1 MSENRRPLMP
11 PQGGGNPP
19 MPPQGGM
26 GRPQGGSPF
35 GGPGSGRGPGGPA
48 GRMMPGEKAKDLKG
62 SLKKLTK
69 MLRSQWLSLI
79 IVCICAILGTIFN
92 TVGPKVSGLATT
104 EIARGFAAS
113 IAGTGGIDFDYIL
126 NIIITLI
133 ILYLISAIMRYLQS
147 FIMTGVT
154 NRLTYTL
161 RKEISEKINRMPLK
175 YFDKVQSGDVLSR
188 ITNDVETVSGNL
200 NQSIVQIITSV
211 TTLLGVVIMMLL
223 ISPVMTLIAFATLPF
238 TLIITKN
245 VVKISQPHFIGRQKY
260 LGQANGHVEE
270 MYSGHIVVKAFNRE
284 DESQQQFDEILDKL
298 YEANWKSQFYSHMMM
313 PLTKFLGNIGYVLIC
328 IVGSVLTIA
337 GKIGLG
343 DIQAFTQYMRNFTMP
358 IQQIANISNVLQST
372 AAAAE
377 RVFEFLEEEE
387 EVKDKPDSIDIVDKS
402 FIPNVKGEITFD
414 HVHFGYK
421 PEKIIIND
429 FSIKVEPGKM
439 VAIVGPTGAGKT
451 TIVKLLMRYYDV
463 NSGSIKVDGVDIRD
477 FTRNGLRDMFGMVLQ
492 DTWLYNGTIADN
504 IRYGRLDA
512 TDEEV
517 RNAAKAAQVH
527 HFVKTLPDGYNMVL
541 GEDATNISQ
550 GQKQLLTIARAI
562 LSDPKILILD
572 EATSSVDTRTEILI
586 QKAMANLMKGRTS
599 FVIAHRLSTIR
610 DADMILVMREGDIVE
625 VGNHNELMAK
635 GGFYRDLYQSQFEHN
650 QAAATH

>member
-1 MSENRRPLMP
+1 MSENRRPSP
-11 PQGGGNPP
+11 PSA
-19 MPPQGGM
+19 
-26 GRPQGGSPF
+26 GSPF
-35 GGPGSGRGPGGPA
+35 GGPGSGRGPGGPGRGPGPA

-62 SLKKLTK
+62 SLKKLVK
-69 MLRSQWLSLI
+69 KLKGQWLSII
-79 IVCICAILGTIFN
+79 IVCICAVLSTVFN
-92 TVGPKVSGLATT
+92 TVGPKISGLATT

-126 NIIITLI
+126 NVIITLI
-133 ILYLISAIMRYLQS
+133 GLYLISALMRYMQS

-154 NRLTYTL
+154 NKVTYGL
-161 RKEISEKINRMPLK
+161 RKDISEKINRMPLG
-175 YFDKVQSGDVLSR
+175 YFDRVQSGEVLSR

-200 NQSIVQIITSV
+200 NQSIVQVITSV
-211 TTLLGVVIMMLL
+211 TTLIGVVIMMLS

-238 TLIITKN
+238 TLIITKK
-245 VVKISQPHFIGRQKY
+245 VVQISQPHFIGRQKY

-270 MYSGHIVVKAFNRE
+270 MFSGHVVVKAFNRE
-284 DESQQQFDEILDKL
+284 DESQQQFEKILDNL
-298 YEANWKSQFYSHMMM
+298 YEANWKSQFYSHIMM
-313 PLTKFLGNIGYVLIC
+313 PLTKLLGNIGYVLIC

-343 DIQAFTQYMRNFTMP
+343 DIQAFTQYMRNFTQP

-377 RVFEFLEEEE
+377 RVFEFLDEEEE
-387 EVKDKPDSIDIVDKS
+387 IKDKADSVDIVDKNFTS
-402 FIPNVKGEITFD
+402 NVKGEITFEN
-414 HVHFGYK
+414 VNFGYL
-421 PEKIIIND
+421 PGQTIINN
-429 FSIKVEPGKM
+429 FSVKVEPGKM

-451 TIVKLLMRYYDV
+451 TVVKLLMRYYDV
-463 NSGSIKVDGVDIRD
+463 NSGCIKVDGVDIRD

-512 TDEEV
+512 TDDEV
-517 RNAAKAAQVH
+517 IKAAKAAQVH

-586 QKAMANLMKGRTS
+586 QHAMANLMKGRTS

-610 DADMILVMREGDIVE
+610 DADMILVMRDGDIVE
-625 VGNHNELMAK
+625 VGSHDELIAK
-635 GGFYRDLYQSQFEHN
+635 GGFYKDLYQSQFEHPT
-650 QAAATH
+650 AAD

>member
-1 MSENRRPLMP
+1 MSENKRQSQPS
-11 PQGGGNPP
+11 
-19 MPPQGGM
+19 
-26 GRPQGGSPF
+26 GGSPF
-35 GGPGSGRGPGGPA
+35 GGPGSGRGRGGPG

-62 SLKKLTK
+62 SLKKLVK
-69 MLRSQWLSLI
+69 KLKGQWLSI
-79 IVCICAILGTIFN
+79 FIVCVCAVLSTIFN
-92 TVGPKVSGLATT
+92 TIGPKISGLATT

-126 NIIITLI
+126 NVIITLL
-133 ILYLISAIMRYLQS
+133 ILYVISAIMRYLQS

-154 NRLTYTL
+154 NKVTYGL
-161 RKEISEKINRMPLK
+161 RKDISEKINRMPLG
-175 YFDKVQSGDVLSR
+175 YFDRVQSGEVLSR

-200 NQSIVQIITSV
+200 NQSIVQVITSV
-211 TTLLGVVIMMLL
+211 TTLIGVVIMMLT
-223 ISPVMTLIAFATLPF
+223 ISPIMTLIAFATLPF

-245 VVKISQPHFIGRQKY
+245 VVKLSQPHFIGRQKY

-270 MYSGHIVVKAFNRE
+270 MFSGHVVVKAFNRE
-284 DESQQQFDEILDKL
+284 DESQAQFEEILDNL
-298 YEANWKSQFYSHMMM
+298 YEANWKSQFYSGIMM
-313 PLTKFLGNIGYVLIC
+313 PLTKLLGNIGYVLIC
-328 IVGSVLTIA
+328 IVGSALTIA

-343 DIQAFTQYMRNFTMP
+343 DIQAFTQYMRNFTQP

-377 RVFEFLEEEE
+377 RVFEFLDEEE
-387 EVKDKPDSIDIVDKS
+387 EVRDKADSYDLVNKDYFDNI
-402 FIPNVKGEITFD
+402 KGEITFD
-414 HVHFGYK
+414 HVNFGYL
-421 PEKIIIND
+421 PGQTIIND

-463 NSGSIKVDGVDIRD
+463 NSGAIKVDGVDIRD

-512 TDEEV
+512 TDEDV
-517 RNAAKAAQVH
+517 KNAAKAAQVH
-527 HFVKTLPDGYNMVL
+527 HFVKTLPDGYNMIL

-610 DADMILVMREGDIVE
+610 DADMILVMRDGDIVE
-625 VGNHNELMAK
+625 VGNHDELIAK
-635 GGFYRDLYQSQFEHN
+635 GGFYKDLYQSQFEHPTV
-650 QAAATH
+650 AD

>member
-1 MSENRRPLMP
+1 MSENRRPSP
-11 PQGGGNPP
+11 PSA
-19 MPPQGGM
+19 
-26 GRPQGGSPF
+26 GSPF
-35 GGPGSGRGPGGPA
+35 GGPGSGRGPGGPGRGPGPA
-48 GRMMPGEKAKDLKG
+48 GRTMPGEKAKDLKG
-62 SLKKLTK
+62 SLKKLVK
-69 MLRSQWLSLI
+69 KLKGQWLSII
-79 IVCICAILGTIFN
+79 IVCICAILSTVFN
-92 TVGPKVSGLATT
+92 TVGPKISGLATT

-126 NIIITLI
+126 NVIITLI
-133 ILYLISAIMRYLQS
+133 GLYLISALMRYMQS

-154 NRLTYTL
+154 NKVTYGL
-161 RKEISEKINRMPLK
+161 RKDISEKINRMPLG
-175 YFDKVQSGDVLSR
+175 YFDRVQSGEVLSR

-200 NQSIVQIITSV
+200 NQSIVQVITSV
-211 TTLLGVVIMMLL
+211 TTLIGVVIMMLS

-238 TLIITKN
+238 TLIITKK
-245 VVKISQPHFIGRQKY
+245 VVQISQPHFIGRQKY

-270 MYSGHIVVKAFNRE
+270 MFSGHVVVKAFNRE
-284 DESQQQFDEILDKL
+284 DESQQQFEEILDNL
-298 YEANWKSQFYSHMMM
+298 YEANWKSQFYSHIMM
-313 PLTKFLGNIGYVLIC
+313 PLTKLLGNIGYVLIC

-343 DIQAFTQYMRNFTMP
+343 DIQAFTQYMRNFTQP

-377 RVFEFLEEEE
+377 RVFEFLDEEE
-387 EVKDKPDSIDIVDKS
+387 EVKDKPDSVDIVDKNFTS
-402 FIPNVKGEITFD
+402 NVKGEITFEN
-414 HVHFGYK
+414 VNFGYL
-421 PEKIIIND
+421 PGQTIINN
-429 FSIKVEPGKM
+429 FSVKVEPGKM

-451 TIVKLLMRYYDV
+451 TVVKLLMRYYDV
-463 NSGSIKVDGVDIRD
+463 NSGCIKVDGVDIRD

-512 TDEEV
+512 TDDEV
-517 RNAAKAAQVH
+517 IKAAKAAQVH

-586 QKAMANLMKGRTS
+586 QHAMANLMKGRTS

-610 DADMILVMREGDIVE
+610 DADMILVMRDGDIVE
-625 VGNHNELMAK
+625 VGSHDELIAK
-635 GGFYRDLYQSQFEHN
+635 GGFYKDLYQSQFEHPT
-650 QAAATH
+650 AAD

>member
-1 MSENRRPLMP
+1 MSENKIQSQPS
-11 PQGGGNPP
+11 
-19 MPPQGGM
+19 
-26 GRPQGGSPF
+26 GGSPF
-35 GGPGSGRGPGGPA
+35 GGPGSGRGRGGPA

-62 SLKKLTK
+62 SLKKLVK
-69 MLRSQWLSLI
+69 KLKGQWLSI
-79 IVCICAILGTIFN
+79 FIVCICAVLSTVFN
-92 TVGPKVSGLATT
+92 TIGPKISGLATT

-126 NIIITLI
+126 NVIITLL
-133 ILYLISAIMRYLQS
+133 ILYVISAIMRYLQS

-154 NRLTYTL
+154 NKVTYGL
-161 RKEISEKINRMPLK
+161 RKDISEKINRMPLG
-175 YFDKVQSGDVLSR
+175 YFDRVQSGEVLSR

-200 NQSIVQIITSV
+200 NQSIVQVITSV
-211 TTLLGVVIMMLL
+211 TTLIGVVIMMLT
-223 ISPVMTLIAFATLPF
+223 ISPIMTLIAFATLPF
-238 TLIITKN
+238 TLIITKK
-245 VVKISQPHFIGRQKY
+245 VVKLSQPHFIGRQKY

-270 MYSGHIVVKAFNRE
+270 MFSGHVVVKAFNRE
-284 DESQQQFDEILDKL
+284 DESQAQFEEILDNL
-298 YEANWKSQFYSHMMM
+298 YEANWKSQFYSGIMM
-313 PLTKFLGNIGYVLIC
+313 PLTKLLGNIGYVLIC
-328 IVGSVLTIA
+328 IVGSALTIA

-343 DIQAFTQYMRNFTMP
+343 DIQAFTQYMRNFTQP

-377 RVFEFLEEEE
+377 RVFEFLDEEE
-387 EVKDKPDSIDIVDKS
+387 EVRDKADSYDLVNKDYFENI
-402 FIPNVKGEITFD
+402 KGEITFD
-414 HVHFGYK
+414 HVNFGYL
-421 PEKIIIND
+421 PGQTIIND

-512 TDEEV
+512 TDEDV
-517 RNAAKAAQVH
+517 KNAAKAAQVH
-527 HFVKTLPDGYNMVL
+527 HFVKTLPDGYNMIL

-610 DADMILVMREGDIVE
+610 DADMILVMRDGDIVE
-625 VGNHNELMAK
+625 VGNHDELIAK
-635 GGFYRDLYQSQFEHN
+635 GGFYKELYQSQFEHPT
-650 QAAATH
+650 AAD

>member
-1 MSENRRPLMP
+1 MSENRRPSP
-11 PQGGGNPP
+11 
-19 MPPQGGM
+19 
-26 GRPQGGSPF
+26 PQGGSPF
-35 GGPGSGRGPGGPA
+35 GGPGSGRGPGGPGRGPGPA

-62 SLKKLTK
+62 SLKKLVK
-69 MLRSQWLSLI
+69 KLKGQWLSII
-79 IVCICAILGTIFN
+79 IVCICAILSTVFN
-92 TVGPKVSGLATT
+92 TVGPKISGLATT

-126 NIIITLI
+126 NVIITLI
-133 ILYLISAIMRYLQS
+133 GLYLISALMRYMQS

-154 NRLTYTL
+154 NKVTYGL
-161 RKEISEKINRMPLK
+161 RKDISEKINRMPLG
-175 YFDKVQSGDVLSR
+175 YFDRVQSGEVLSR

-200 NQSIVQIITSV
+200 NQSIVQVITSV
-211 TTLLGVVIMMLL
+211 TTLIGVVIMMLS

-238 TLIITKN
+238 TLIITKK
-245 VVKISQPHFIGRQKY
+245 VVQISQPHFIGRQKY

-270 MYSGHIVVKAFNRE
+270 MFSGHVVVKAFNRE
-284 DESQQQFDEILDKL
+284 DESQEQFEKILDNL
-298 YEANWKSQFYSHMMM
+298 YEANWKSQFYSHIMM
-313 PLTKFLGNIGYVLIC
+313 PLTKLLGNIGYVLIC

-343 DIQAFTQYMRNFTMP
+343 DIQAFTQYMRNFTQP

-377 RVFEFLEEEE
+377 RVFEFLDEEEE
-387 EVKDKPDSIDIVDKS
+387 IKDKPDSVDIVDKNFTS
-402 FIPNVKGEITFD
+402 NVKGEITFEN
-414 HVHFGYK
+414 VNFGYL
-421 PEKIIIND
+421 PGQTIINN
-429 FSIKVEPGKM
+429 FSVKVEPGKM

-451 TIVKLLMRYYDV
+451 TVVKLLMRYYDV
-463 NSGSIKVDGVDIRD
+463 NSGCIKVDGVDIRD

-512 TDEEV
+512 TDDEV
-517 RNAAKAAQVH
+517 IKAAKAAQVH

-586 QKAMANLMKGRTS
+586 QHAMANLMKGRTS

-610 DADMILVMREGDIVE
+610 DADMILVMRDGDIVE
-625 VGNHNELMAK
+625 VGSHDELIAK
-635 GGFYRDLYQSQFEHN
+635 GGFYKDLYQSQFEHPT
-650 QAAATH
+650 AAD

>member
-1 MSENRRPLMP
+1 MSENRRPSP
-11 PQGGGNPP
+11 PPS
-19 MPPQGGM
+19 
-26 GRPQGGSPF
+26 GGSPF
-35 GGPGSGRGPGGPA
+35 GGPGSGRGPGGPGRGPGPA

-62 SLKKLTK
+62 SLKKLVK
-69 MLRSQWLSLI
+69 KLKGQWLSII
-79 IVCICAILGTIFN
+79 IVCIFAVLSTVFN
-92 TVGPKVSGLATT
+92 TVGPKISGLATT

-126 NIIITLI
+126 NVIITLI
-133 ILYLISAIMRYLQS
+133 GLYLISALMRYMQS

-154 NRLTYTL
+154 NKVTYGL
-161 RKEISEKINRMPLK
+161 RKDISEKINRMPLG
-175 YFDKVQSGDVLSR
+175 YFDRVQSGEVLSR

-200 NQSIVQIITSV
+200 NQSIVQVITSV
-211 TTLLGVVIMMLL
+211 TTLIGVVIMMLS

-238 TLIITKN
+238 TLIITKK
-245 VVKISQPHFIGRQKY
+245 VVQISQPHFIGRQKY

-270 MYSGHIVVKAFNRE
+270 MFSGHVVVKAFNRE
-284 DESQQQFDEILDKL
+284 DESQQQFEEILDNL
-298 YEANWKSQFYSHMMM
+298 YEANWKSQFYSHIMM
-313 PLTKFLGNIGYVLIC
+313 PLTKLLGNIGYVLIC

-343 DIQAFTQYMRNFTMP
+343 DIQAFTQYMRNFTQP

-377 RVFEFLEEEE
+377 RVFEFLDEEE
-387 EVKDKPDSIDIVDKS
+387 EVKDKADSVDIVDKNFTS
-402 FIPNVKGEITFD
+402 NVKGEITFEN
-414 HVHFGYK
+414 VNFGYL
-421 PEKIIIND
+421 PGQTIINN
-429 FSIKVEPGKM
+429 FSVKVEPGKM

-451 TIVKLLMRYYDV
+451 TVVKLLMRYYDV
-463 NSGSIKVDGVDIRD
+463 NSGCIKVDGVDIRD

-512 TDEEV
+512 TDDEV
-517 RNAAKAAQVH
+517 IKAAKAAQVH

-586 QKAMANLMKGRTS
+586 QHAMANLMKGRTS

-610 DADMILVMREGDIVE
+610 DADMILVMRDGDIVE
-625 VGNHNELMAK
+625 VGSHDELIAK
-635 GGFYRDLYQSQFEHN
+635 GGFYKDLYQSQFEHPT
-650 QAAATH
+650 AAD

>member
-1 MSENRRPLMP
+1 MSENRRPPMP

-245 VVKISQPHFIGRQKY
+245 VVKISQPYFIGRQKY

-343 DIQAFTQYMRNFTMP
+343 DIQAFTQYMRNFTQP

>member
-1 MSENRRPLMP
+1 MSENRRPSP
-11 PQGGGNPP
+11 PSA
-19 MPPQGGM
+19 
-26 GRPQGGSPF
+26 GSPF
-35 GGPGSGRGPGGPA
+35 GGPGSGRGPGGPGRGPGPA

-62 SLKKLTK
+62 SLKKLVK
-69 MLRSQWLSLI
+69 KLKGQWLSII
-79 IVCICAILGTIFN
+79 IVCICAVLSTVFN
-92 TVGPKVSGLATT
+92 TVGPKISGLATT

-126 NIIITLI
+126 NVIITLI
-133 ILYLISAIMRYLQS
+133 GLYLISALMRYMQS

-154 NRLTYTL
+154 NKVTYGL
-161 RKEISEKINRMPLK
+161 RKDISEKINRMPLG
-175 YFDKVQSGDVLSR
+175 YFDRVQSGEVLSR

-200 NQSIVQIITSV
+200 NQSIVQVITSV
-211 TTLLGVVIMMLL
+211 TTLIGVVIMMLS

-238 TLIITKN
+238 TLIITKK
-245 VVKISQPHFIGRQKY
+245 VVQISQPHFIGRQKY

-270 MYSGHIVVKAFNRE
+270 MFSGHVVVKAFNRE
-284 DESQQQFDEILDKL
+284 DESQEQFEKILDNL
-298 YEANWKSQFYSHMMM
+298 YEANWKSQFYSHIMM
-313 PLTKFLGNIGYVLIC
+313 PLTKLLGNIGYVLIC

-343 DIQAFTQYMRNFTMP
+343 DIQAFTQYMRNFTQP

-377 RVFEFLEEEE
+377 RVFEFLDEEE
-387 EVKDKPDSIDIVDKS
+387 EVKDKADSVDIVDKNFTS
-402 FIPNVKGEITFD
+402 NVKGEITFEN
-414 HVHFGYK
+414 VNFGYL
-421 PEKIIIND
+421 PGQTIINN
-429 FSIKVEPGKM
+429 FSVKVEPGKM

-451 TIVKLLMRYYDV
+451 TVVKLLMRYYDV
-463 NSGSIKVDGVDIRD
+463 NSGCIKVDGVDIRD

-512 TDEEV
+512 TDDEV
-517 RNAAKAAQVH
+517 IKAAKAAQVH

-586 QKAMANLMKGRTS
+586 QHAMANLMKGRTS

-610 DADMILVMREGDIVE
+610 DADMILVMRDGDIVE
-625 VGNHNELMAK
+625 VGSHDELIAK
-635 GGFYRDLYQSQFEHN
+635 GGFYKDLYQSQFEHPT
-650 QAAATH
+650 AAD

>member
-1 MSENRRPLMP
+1 MSENKRQSAPS
-11 PQGGGNPP
+11 
-19 MPPQGGM
+19 
-26 GRPQGGSPF
+26 GGSPF
-35 GGPGSGRGPGGPA
+35 GGPGSGRGRGGPA

-62 SLKKLTK
+62 SLKKLVK
-69 MLRSQWLSLI
+69 KLKGQWLSI
-79 IVCICAILGTIFN
+79 FVVCICAVLSTVFN
-92 TVGPKVSGLATT
+92 TIGPKISGLATT

-126 NIIITLI
+126 NVIITLL
-133 ILYLISAIMRYLQS
+133 ILYVISALMRYLQS

-154 NRLTYTL
+154 NKVTYGL
-161 RKEISEKINRMPLK
+161 RKDISEKINRMPLG
-175 YFDKVQSGDVLSR
+175 YFDRVQSGEVLSR

-200 NQSIVQIITSV
+200 NQSIVQVITSV
-211 TTLLGVVIMMLL
+211 TTLIGVVIMMLT
-223 ISPVMTLIAFATLPF
+223 ISPIMTLIAFATLPF
-238 TLIITKN
+238 TLIITKK
-245 VVKISQPHFIGRQKY
+245 VVKLSQPHFIGRQKY

-270 MYSGHIVVKAFNRE
+270 MFSGHVVVKAFNRE
-284 DESQQQFDEILDKL
+284 DESQAQFEEILDNL
-298 YEANWKSQFYSHMMM
+298 YEANWKSQFYSGIMM
-313 PLTKFLGNIGYVLIC
+313 PLTKLLGNIGYVLIC
-328 IVGSVLTIA
+328 IVGSALTIA

-343 DIQAFTQYMRNFTMP
+343 DIQAFTQYMRNFTQP

-377 RVFEFLEEEE
+377 RVFEFLDEEE
-387 EVKDKPDSIDIVDKS
+387 EVRDKEDSYDLVHKDYFENI
-402 FIPNVKGEITFD
+402 KGEITFD
-414 HVHFGYK
+414 HVNFGYL
-421 PEKIIIND
+421 PGQTIIND

-463 NSGSIKVDGVDIRD
+463 NSGAIKVDGVDIRD

-512 TDEEV
+512 TDEDV
-517 RNAAKAAQVH
+517 KNAAKAAQVH
-527 HFVKTLPDGYNMVL
+527 HFVKTLPDGYNMIL

-610 DADMILVMREGDIVE
+610 DADMILVMRDGDIVE
-625 VGNHNELMAK
+625 VGNHDELIAK
-635 GGFYRDLYQSQFEHN
+635 GGFYKDLYQSQFEHPT
-650 QAAATH
+650 AAD

>member
-1 MSENRRPLMP
+1 MSENRRPPMP

-245 VVKISQPHFIGRQKY
+245 VVKISQPYFIGRQKY

-343 DIQAFTQYMRNFTMP
+343 DIQAFTQYMRNFTQP

-512 TDEEV
+512 SDEEV

>member
-1 MSENRRPLMP
+1 MSENRRPSP
-11 PQGGGNPP
+11 PSA
-19 MPPQGGM
+19 
-26 GRPQGGSPF
+26 GSPF
-35 GGPGSGRGPGGPA
+35 GGPGSGRGPGGPGRGPGPA

-62 SLKKLTK
+62 SLKKLVK
-69 MLRSQWLSLI
+69 KLKGQWFSI
-79 IVCICAILGTIFN
+79 IFVCICAILSTVFN
-92 TVGPKVSGLATT
+92 TVGPKISGLATT

-126 NIIITLI
+126 NVIITLI
-133 ILYLISAIMRYLQS
+133 GLYLISALMRYMQS

-154 NRLTYTL
+154 NKVTYDL
-161 RKEISEKINRMPLK
+161 RKDISEKINRMPLG
-175 YFDKVQSGDVLSR
+175 YFDRVQSGEVLSR

-200 NQSIVQIITSV
+200 NQSIVQVITSV
-211 TTLLGVVIMMLL
+211 TTLIGVVIMMLS

-238 TLIITKN
+238 TLIITKK
-245 VVKISQPHFIGRQKY
+245 VVQISQPHFIGRQKY

-270 MYSGHIVVKAFNRE
+270 MFSGHVVVKAFNRE
-284 DESQQQFDEILDKL
+284 DESQEQFEKILDNL
-298 YEANWKSQFYSHMMM
+298 YEANWKSQFYSHIMM
-313 PLTKFLGNIGYVLIC
+313 PLTKLLGNIGYVLIC

-343 DIQAFTQYMRNFTMP
+343 DIQAFTQYMRNFTQP

-377 RVFEFLEEEE
+377 RVFEFLDEEEE
-387 EVKDKPDSIDIVDKS
+387 IKDKPDSVDIVDKNFTS
-402 FIPNVKGEITFD
+402 NVKGEITFEN
-414 HVHFGYK
+414 VNFGYL
-421 PEKIIIND
+421 PGQTIINN
-429 FSIKVEPGKM
+429 FSVKVEPGKM

-451 TIVKLLMRYYDV
+451 TVVKLLMRYYDV
-463 NSGSIKVDGVDIRD
+463 NSGCIKVDGVDIRD

-512 TDEEV
+512 TDDEV
-517 RNAAKAAQVH
+517 IKAAKAAQVH

-586 QKAMANLMKGRTS
+586 QHAMANLMKGRTS

-610 DADMILVMREGDIVE
+610 DADMILVMRDGDIVE
-625 VGNHNELMAK
+625 VGSHDELIAK
-635 GGFYRDLYQSQFEHN
+635 GGFYKDLNQSLFEHPTV
-650 QAAATH
+650 AD

>member
-1 MSENRRPLMP
+1 MSENRRPSP
-11 PQGGGNPP
+11 PQA
-19 MPPQGGM
+19 
-26 GRPQGGSPF
+26 GSPF
-35 GGPGSGRGPGGPA
+35 GGPGSGRGPGGPGRGPGPA

-62 SLKKLTK
+62 SLKKLVK
-69 MLRSQWLSLI
+69 KLKGQWLSII
-79 IVCICAILGTIFN
+79 IVCICAILSTVFN
-92 TVGPKVSGLATT
+92 TVGPKISGLATT

-126 NIIITLI
+126 NVIITLI
-133 ILYLISAIMRYLQS
+133 GLYLISALMRYMQS

-154 NRLTYTL
+154 NKVTYGL
-161 RKEISEKINRMPLK
+161 RKDISEKINRMPLG
-175 YFDKVQSGDVLSR
+175 YFDRVQSGEVLSR

-200 NQSIVQIITSV
+200 NQSIVQVITSV
-211 TTLLGVVIMMLL
+211 TTLIGVVIMMLS

-238 TLIITKN
+238 TLIITKK
-245 VVKISQPHFIGRQKY
+245 VVQISQPHFIGRQKY

-270 MYSGHIVVKAFNRE
+270 MFSGHVVVKAFNRE
-284 DESQQQFDEILDKL
+284 DESQEQFEKILDNL
-298 YEANWKSQFYSHMMM
+298 YEANWKSQFYSHIMM
-313 PLTKFLGNIGYVLIC
+313 PLTKLLGNIGYVLIC

-343 DIQAFTQYMRNFTMP
+343 DIQAFTQYMRNFTQP

-377 RVFEFLEEEE
+377 RVFEFLDEEEE
-387 EVKDKPDSIDIVDKS
+387 IKDKPDSVDIVDKNFTS
-402 FIPNVKGEITFD
+402 NVKGEITFEN
-414 HVHFGYK
+414 VNFGYL
-421 PEKIIIND
+421 PGQTIINN
-429 FSIKVEPGKM
+429 FSVKVEPGKM

-451 TIVKLLMRYYDV
+451 TVVKLLMRYYDV
-463 NSGSIKVDGVDIRD
+463 NSGCIKVDGVDIRD

-512 TDEEV
+512 TDDEV
-517 RNAAKAAQVH
+517 IKAAKAAQVH

-586 QKAMANLMKGRTS
+586 QHAMANLMKGRTS

-610 DADMILVMREGDIVE
+610 DADMILVMRDGDIVE
-625 VGNHNELMAK
+625 VGSHDELIAK
-635 GGFYRDLYQSQFEHN
+635 GGFYKDLYQSQFEHPT
-650 QAAATH
+650 AAD

>member
-1 MSENRRPLMP
+1 MSENRRPSP
-11 PQGGGNPP
+11 
-19 MPPQGGM
+19 
-26 GRPQGGSPF
+26 PQGGSPF
-35 GGPGSGRGPGGPA
+35 GGPGSGRGPGGPGRGPGPA

-62 SLKKLTK
+62 SLKKLVK
-69 MLRSQWLSLI
+69 KLKGQWLSII
-79 IVCICAILGTIFN
+79 IVCICAILSTVFN
-92 TVGPKVSGLATT
+92 TVGPKISGLATT

-126 NIIITLI
+126 NVIITLI
-133 ILYLISAIMRYLQS
+133 GLYLISALMRYMQS

-154 NRLTYTL
+154 NKVTYDL
-161 RKEISEKINRMPLK
+161 RKDISEKINRMPLG
-175 YFDKVQSGDVLSR
+175 YFDRVQSGEVLSR

-200 NQSIVQIITSV
+200 NQSIVQVITSV
-211 TTLLGVVIMMLL
+211 TTLIGVVIMMLS

-238 TLIITKN
+238 TLIITKK
-245 VVKISQPHFIGRQKY
+245 VVQISQPHFIGRQKY

-270 MYSGHIVVKAFNRE
+270 MFSGHVVVKAFNRE
-284 DESQQQFDEILDKL
+284 DESQEQFEKILDNL
-298 YEANWKSQFYSHMMM
+298 YEANWKSQFYSHIMM
-313 PLTKFLGNIGYVLIC
+313 PLTKLLGNIGYVLIC
-328 IVGSVLTIA
+328 IIGSVLTIA

-343 DIQAFTQYMRNFTMP
+343 DIQAFTQYMRNFTQP

-377 RVFEFLEEEE
+377 RVFEFLDEEEE
-387 EVKDKPDSIDIVDKS
+387 IKDKPDSVDIIDKNFTS
-402 FIPNVKGEITFD
+402 NVKGEITFEN
-414 HVHFGYK
+414 VNFGYL
-421 PEKIIIND
+421 PGQTIINN
-429 FSIKVEPGKM
+429 FSVKVEPGKM

-451 TIVKLLMRYYDV
+451 TVVKLLMRYYDV
-463 NSGSIKVDGVDIRD
+463 NSGCIKVDGVDIRD

-512 TDEEV
+512 TDDEV
-517 RNAAKAAQVH
+517 IKAAKAAQVH

-586 QKAMANLMKGRTS
+586 QHAMANLMKGRTS

-610 DADMILVMREGDIVE
+610 DADMILVMRDGDIVE
-625 VGNHNELMAK
+625 VGSHDELIAK
-635 GGFYRDLYQSQFEHN
+635 GGFYKDLYQSQFEHPT
-650 QAAATH
+650 AAD

>member
-1 MSENRRPLMP
+1 MSENRRPSP
-11 PQGGGNPP
+11 PQA
-19 MPPQGGM
+19 
-26 GRPQGGSPF
+26 GSPF
-35 GGPGSGRGPGGPA
+35 GGPGSGRGPGGPGRGPGPA

-62 SLKKLTK
+62 SLKKLVK
-69 MLRSQWLSLI
+69 KLKGQWLSI
-79 IVCICAILGTIFN
+79 IIDCICAILSTVFN
-92 TVGPKVSGLATT
+92 TVGPKISGLATT

-126 NIIITLI
+126 NVIITLI
-133 ILYLISAIMRYLQS
+133 GLYLISALMRYMQS

-154 NRLTYTL
+154 NKVTYGL
-161 RKEISEKINRMPLK
+161 RKDISEKINRMPLG
-175 YFDKVQSGDVLSR
+175 YFDRVQSGEVLSR

-200 NQSIVQIITSV
+200 NQSIVQVITSV
-211 TTLLGVVIMMLL
+211 TTLIGVVIMMLS

-238 TLIITKN
+238 TLIITKK
-245 VVKISQPHFIGRQKY
+245 VVQISQPHFIGRQKY

-270 MYSGHIVVKAFNRE
+270 MFSGHVVVKAFNRE
-284 DESQQQFDEILDKL
+284 DESQEQFEKILDNL
-298 YEANWKSQFYSHMMM
+298 YEANWKSQFYSHIMM
-313 PLTKFLGNIGYVLIC
+313 PLTKLLGNIGYVLIC

-343 DIQAFTQYMRNFTMP
+343 DIQAFTQYMRNFTQP

-377 RVFEFLEEEE
+377 RVFEFLDEEEE
-387 EVKDKPDSIDIVDKS
+387 IKDKPDSVDIVDKNFTS
-402 FIPNVKGEITFD
+402 NVKGEITFEN
-414 HVHFGYK
+414 VNFGYL
-421 PEKIIIND
+421 PGQTIINN
-429 FSIKVEPGKM
+429 FSVKVEPGKM

-451 TIVKLLMRYYDV
+451 TVVKLLMRYYDV
-463 NSGSIKVDGVDIRD
+463 NSGCIKVDGVDIRD

-512 TDEEV
+512 TDDEV
-517 RNAAKAAQVH
+517 IKAAKAAQVH

-586 QKAMANLMKGRTS
+586 QHAMANLMKGRTS

-610 DADMILVMREGDIVE
+610 DADMILVMRDGDIVE
-625 VGNHNELMAK
+625 VGSHDELIAK
-635 GGFYRDLYQSQFEHN
+635 GGFYKDLYQSQFEHPT
-650 QAAATH
+650 AAD

>member
-1 MSENRRPLMP
+1 MSENKRQSQPS
-11 PQGGGNPP
+11 
-19 MPPQGGM
+19 
-26 GRPQGGSPF
+26 GGSPF
-35 GGPGSGRGPGGPA
+35 GGPGSGRGRGGPA

-62 SLKKLTK
+62 SLKKLVK
-69 MLRSQWLSLI
+69 KLKGQWLSI
-79 IVCICAILGTIFN
+79 FIVCICAVLSTVFN
-92 TVGPKVSGLATT
+92 TIGPKISGLATT

-126 NIIITLI
+126 NVIITLL
-133 ILYLISAIMRYLQS
+133 ILYVISAIMRYLQS

-154 NRLTYTL
+154 NKVTYGL
-161 RKEISEKINRMPLK
+161 RKDISEKINRMPLG
-175 YFDKVQSGDVLSR
+175 YFDRVQSGEVLSR

-200 NQSIVQIITSV
+200 NQSIVQVITSV
-211 TTLLGVVIMMLL
+211 TTLIGVVIMMLT
-223 ISPVMTLIAFATLPF
+223 ISPIMTLIAFATLPF
-238 TLIITKN
+238 TLIITKK
-245 VVKISQPHFIGRQKY
+245 VVKLSQPHFIGRQKY

-270 MYSGHIVVKAFNRE
+270 MFSGHVVVKAFNRE
-284 DESQQQFDEILDKL
+284 DESQAQFEEILDNL
-298 YEANWKSQFYSHMMM
+298 YEANWKSQFYSGIMM
-313 PLTKFLGNIGYVLIC
+313 PLTKLLGNIGYVLIC
-328 IVGSVLTIA
+328 IVGSALTIA

-343 DIQAFTQYMRNFTMP
+343 DIQAFTQYMRNFTQP

-377 RVFEFLEEEE
+377 RVFEFLDEEE
-387 EVKDKPDSIDIVDKS
+387 EVRDKADSYDLVNKDYFENI
-402 FIPNVKGEITFD
+402 KGEITFD
-414 HVHFGYK
+414 HVNFGYL
-421 PEKIIIND
+421 PGQTIIND

-512 TDEEV
+512 TDEDV
-517 RNAAKAAQVH
+517 KNAAKAAQVH
-527 HFVKTLPDGYNMVL
+527 HFVKTLPDGYNMIL

-610 DADMILVMREGDIVE
+610 DADMILVMRDGDIVE
-625 VGNHNELMAK
+625 VGNHDELIAK
-635 GGFYRDLYQSQFEHN
+635 GGFYKELYQSQFEHPT
-650 QAAATH
+650 AAD

>member
-1 MSENRRPLMP
+1 MSENKRQSQPS
-11 PQGGGNPP
+11 
-19 MPPQGGM
+19 
-26 GRPQGGSPF
+26 GGSPF
-35 GGPGSGRGPGGPA
+35 GGPGSGRGRGGPA

-62 SLKKLTK
+62 SLKKLVK
-69 MLRSQWLSLI
+69 KLKGQWLSI
-79 IVCICAILGTIFN
+79 FIVCICAVLSTIFN
-92 TVGPKVSGLATT
+92 TIGPKISGLATT

-126 NIIITLI
+126 NVIITLL
-133 ILYLISAIMRYLQS
+133 ILYVISAIMRYLQS

-154 NRLTYTL
+154 NKVTYGL
-161 RKEISEKINRMPLK
+161 RKDISEKINRMPLG
-175 YFDKVQSGDVLSR
+175 YFDRVQSGEVLSR

-200 NQSIVQIITSV
+200 NQSIVQVITSV
-211 TTLLGVVIMMLL
+211 TTLIGVVIMMLT
-223 ISPVMTLIAFATLPF
+223 ISPIMTLIAFATLPF

-245 VVKISQPHFIGRQKY
+245 VVKLSQPHFIGRQKY

-270 MYSGHIVVKAFNRE
+270 MFSGHVVVKAFNRE
-284 DESQQQFDEILDKL
+284 DESQAQFEEILDNL
-298 YEANWKSQFYSHMMM
+298 YEANWKSQFYSGIMM
-313 PLTKFLGNIGYVLIC
+313 PLTKLLGNIGYVLIC
-328 IVGSVLTIA
+328 IVGSALTIA

-343 DIQAFTQYMRNFTMP
+343 DIQAFTQYMRNFTQP

-377 RVFEFLEEEE
+377 RVFEFLDEEE
-387 EVKDKPDSIDIVDKS
+387 EVRDKADSYDLVHKDYFDNI
-402 FIPNVKGEITFD
+402 KGEITFD
-414 HVHFGYK
+414 HVNFGYL
-421 PEKIIIND
+421 PGQTIIND

-463 NSGSIKVDGVDIRD
+463 NSGAIKVDGVDIRD

-512 TDEEV
+512 TDEDV
-517 RNAAKAAQVH
+517 KNAAKAAQVH
-527 HFVKTLPDGYNMVL
+527 HFVKTLPDGYNMIL

-610 DADMILVMREGDIVE
+610 DADMILVMRDGDIVE
-625 VGNHNELMAK
+625 VGNHDELIAK
-635 GGFYRDLYQSQFEHN
+635 GGFYKDLYQSQFEHPT
-650 QAAATH
+650 AAD

>member
-1 MSENRRPLMP
+1 MSENKRQSQPS
-11 PQGGGNPP
+11 
-19 MPPQGGM
+19 
-26 GRPQGGSPF
+26 GGSPF
-35 GGPGSGRGPGGPA
+35 GGPGSGRGRGGPA

-62 SLKKLTK
+62 SLKKLVK
-69 MLRSQWLSLI
+69 KLKGQWLSI
-79 IVCICAILGTIFN
+79 FVVCICAVLSTVFN
-92 TVGPKVSGLATT
+92 TIGPKISGLATT

-126 NIIITLI
+126 NVIITLL
-133 ILYLISAIMRYLQS
+133 ILYVVSALMRYLQS

-154 NRLTYTL
+154 NKVTYGL
-161 RKEISEKINRMPLK
+161 RKDISEKINRMPLG
-175 YFDKVQSGDVLSR
+175 YFDRVQSGEVLSR

-200 NQSIVQIITSV
+200 NQSIVQVITSV
-211 TTLLGVVIMMLL
+211 TTLIGVVIMMLT
-223 ISPVMTLIAFATLPF
+223 ISPIMTLIAFATLPF
-238 TLIITKN
+238 TLIITKK
-245 VVKISQPHFIGRQKY
+245 VVKLSQPHFIGRQKY

-270 MYSGHIVVKAFNRE
+270 MFSGHVVVKAFNRE
-284 DESQQQFDEILDKL
+284 DESQAQFEEILDNL
-298 YEANWKSQFYSHMMM
+298 YEANWKSQFYSGIMM
-313 PLTKFLGNIGYVLIC
+313 PLTKLLGNIGYVLIC
-328 IVGSVLTIA
+328 IVGSALTIA

-343 DIQAFTQYMRNFTMP
+343 DIQAFTQYMRNFTQP

-377 RVFEFLEEEE
+377 RVFEFLDEEE
-387 EVKDKPDSIDIVDKS
+387 EVRDKADSYDIVHKDY
-402 FIPNVKGEITFD
+402 FENIKGEITFD
-414 HVHFGYK
+414 HVNFGYL
-421 PEKIIIND
+421 PGQTIIND

-512 TDEEV
+512 TDEDV
-517 RNAAKAAQVH
+517 KNAAKAAQVH
-527 HFVKTLPDGYNMVL
+527 HFVKTLPDGYNMTL

-610 DADMILVMREGDIVE
+610 DADMILVMRDGDIVE
-625 VGNHNELMAK
+625 VGNHDELIAK
-635 GGFYRDLYQSQFEHN
+635 GGFYKELYQSQFEHPT
-650 QAAATH
+650 AAD

>member
-1 MSENRRPLMP
+1 MSENRRPSP
-11 PQGGGNPP
+11 PS
-19 MPPQGGM
+19 
-26 GRPQGGSPF
+26 GGSPF
-35 GGPGSGRGPGGPA
+35 GGPGSGRGPGGGRPGGPA

-62 SLKKLTK
+62 SLKKLVK
-69 MLRSQWLSLI
+69 MLKAHWLSI
-79 IVCICAILGTIFN
+79 VTVCICAILSTVFN
-92 TVGPKVSGLATT
+92 TVGPKISGLATT

-126 NIIITLI
+126 NIIITLF
-133 ILYLISAIMRYLQS
+133 ILYMISAIMRYFQS
-147 FIMTGVT
+147 FIMTGLT
-154 NRLTYTL
+154 NKITYGL
-161 RKEISEKINRMPLK
+161 RKDISEKINRMPLG
-175 YFDKVQSGDVLSR
+175 YFDRVQSGEVLSR

-200 NQSIVQIITSV
+200 NQSIVQVITSV
-211 TTLLGVVIMMLL
+211 TTLIGVVIMMLT
-223 ISPVMTLIAFATLPF
+223 ISPIMTLIAFATLPF
-238 TLIITKN
+238 TLIITKK
-245 VVKISQPHFIGRQKY
+245 VVKLSQPYFIGRQKY

-270 MYSGHIVVKAFNRE
+270 MFSGHVVVKAFNRE
-284 DESQQQFDEILDKL
+284 DESQAQFEEILDNL
-298 YEANWKSQFYSHMMM
+298 YEANWKSQFYSGIMM
-313 PLTKFLGNIGYVLIC
+313 PLTKLLGNIGYVLIC
-328 IVGSVLTIA
+328 IVGSALTIA

-343 DIQAFTQYMRNFTMP
+343 DIQAFTQYMRNFTQP

-377 RVFEFLEEEE
+377 RVFEFLDEEE
-387 EVKDKPDSIDIVDKS
+387 EVRDKADSYDLVHKDYFDNI
-402 FIPNVKGEITFD
+402 KGEITFD
-414 HVHFGYK
+414 HVHFGYL
-421 PEKIIIND
+421 PGQTIIND

-512 TDEEV
+512 TDEDV
-517 RNAAKAAQVH
+517 KNAAKAAQVH
-527 HFVKTLPDGYNMVL
+527 HFVKTLPDGYNMIL

-610 DADMILVMREGDIVE
+610 DADMILVMRDGDIVE
-625 VGNHNELMAK
+625 VGNHDELIAK
-635 GGFYRDLYQSQFEHN
+635 GGFYKDLYQSQFEHPT
-650 QAAATH
+650 AAD

>member
-1 MSENRRPLMP
+1 
-11 PQGGGNPP
+11 

-35 GGPGSGRGPGGPA
+35 GGPGSGRRPGGPM
-48 GRMMPGEKAKDLKG
+48 GMMPGEKAKDLKG

-69 MLRSQWLSLI
+69 MLKSQWVSLF

-113 IAGTGGIDFDYIL
+113 IAGTGSIDFDYIL

-133 ILYLISAIMRYLQS
+133 ALYLISAIMRYLQS

-175 YFDKVQSGDVLSR
+175 YFDKVQSGEVLSR

-211 TTLLGVVIMMLL
+211 TTLIGVIVMMLL
-223 ISPVMTLIAFATLPF
+223 ISPLMTLIAFATLPF

-245 VVKISQPHFIGRQKY
+245 VVKISQPYFIGRQKY

-284 DESQQQFDEILDKL
+284 DESQKQFEDILDKL

-343 DIQAFTQYMRNFTMP
+343 DIQAFTQYMRNFTQP

-387 EVKDKPDSIDIVDKS
+387 EIEDKKDSIDIVDKN
-402 FIPNVKGEITFD
+402 FIPDVKGEITFD

-429 FSIKVEPGKM
+429 FSVKVEPGKM

-463 NSGSIKVDGVDIRD
+463 NSGAIKVDGVDIRD
-477 FTRNGLRDMFGMVLQ
+477 FTRNGLRNMFGMVLQ

-517 RNAAKAAQVH
+517 RNAAKAAQVD

-610 DADMILVMREGDIVE
+610 DADMILVMRDGDIVE
-625 VGNHNELMAK
+625 VGNHDELIAK
-635 GGFYRDLYQSQFEHN
+635 GGFYKDLYQSQFENN

>member
-1 MSENRRPLMP
+1 MSENRRPSP
-11 PQGGGNPP
+11 PSA
-19 MPPQGGM
+19 
-26 GRPQGGSPF
+26 GSPF
-35 GGPGSGRGPGGPA
+35 GGPGSGRGPGGPGRGPGPA

-62 SLKKLTK
+62 SLKKLVK
-69 MLRSQWLSLI
+69 KLKGQWFSII
-79 IVCICAILGTIFN
+79 IVCICAILSTVFN
-92 TVGPKVSGLATT
+92 TVGPKISGLATT

-126 NIIITLI
+126 NVIITLI
-133 ILYLISAIMRYLQS
+133 GLYLISALMRYMQS

-154 NRLTYTL
+154 NKVTYGL
-161 RKEISEKINRMPLK
+161 RKDISEKINRMPLG
-175 YFDKVQSGDVLSR
+175 YFDRVQSGEVLSR

-200 NQSIVQIITSV
+200 NQSIVQVSTSV
-211 TTLLGVVIMMLL
+211 TTLIGVVIMMLS

-238 TLIITKN
+238 TLIITKK
-245 VVKISQPHFIGRQKY
+245 VVQISQPHFIGRQKY

-270 MYSGHIVVKAFNRE
+270 MFSGHVVVKAFNRE
-284 DESQQQFDEILDKL
+284 DESQEQFEKILDNL
-298 YEANWKSQFYSHMMM
+298 YEANWKSQFYSHIMM
-313 PLTKFLGNIGYVLIC
+313 PLTKLLGNIGYVLIC

-343 DIQAFTQYMRNFTMP
+343 DIQAFTQYMRNFTQP

-377 RVFEFLEEEE
+377 RVFEFLDEEEE
-387 EVKDKPDSIDIVDKS
+387 IKDKPDSVDIVDKNFTS
-402 FIPNVKGEITFD
+402 NVKGEITFEN
-414 HVHFGYK
+414 VNFGYL
-421 PEKIIIND
+421 PGQTIINN
-429 FSIKVEPGKM
+429 FSVKVEPGKM

-451 TIVKLLMRYYDV
+451 TVVKLLMRYYDV
-463 NSGSIKVDGVDIRD
+463 NSGCIKVDGVDIRD

-512 TDEEV
+512 TDDEV
-517 RNAAKAAQVH
+517 IKAAKAAQVH

-586 QKAMANLMKGRTS
+586 QHAMANLMKGRTS

-610 DADMILVMREGDIVE
+610 DADMILVMRDGDIVE
-625 VGNHNELMAK
+625 VGSHDELIAK
-635 GGFYRDLYQSQFEHN
+635 GGFYKDLYQSQFEHPT
-650 QAAATH
+650 AAD